1 MQMGIQFTHT
11 HTQNTKRLK
20 KEKVG
25 GWKKSISQLDWN
37 GISQGVFCVCATPLG
52 LPSII
57 MPKNT
62 GPGEGFQ
69 ASGRFI
75 FPSVTEKQCW
85 ESLPLPIFYYYNL
98 QTHRKAEWTQE

>member
-1 MQMGIQFTHT
+1 MGIQFTHT
-11 HTQNTKRLK
+11 QKKHKTTQKRKGWWL
-20 KEKVG
+20 EK
-25 GWKKSISQLDWN
+25 IFSQLDWN

-98 QTHRKAEWTQE
+98 QTHRKAE